1 LYVIINCR
9 MNRKIDKRGLE
20 NSDKGAL
27 NPDQIEKCRQL
38 KVKVQKIDENYVRAH
53 PELDTMVYEFIREV
67 LHRRPADFNTFS
79 ADWFSNPNL
88 ENHINNRMKQRKEN
102 RDLEFVH
109 DLDPMSL

>member
-1 LYVIINCR
+1 
-9 MNRKIDKRGLE
+9 MSDRKIDKRGLE

-27 NPDQIEKCRQL
+27 NNDQVQKCRQL
-38 KVKVQKIDENYVRAH
+38 KVDVQKIDEQYVRAH

-67 LHRRPADFNTFS
+67 LHRRPDDFNTFS

-88 ENHINNRMKQRKEN
+88 KAHITKRMQECKET